1 MQREK
6 KNEVEIQAALDQSKR
21 AMRFGDTFGAV
32 SALEAVKQVIQR
44 LLRGNAKH
52 RYREDQHPT
61 AVAVVF
67 LFSLINVQNFFRA
80 RTLSLLFFMVLCTKY
95 VL

>member
-1 MQREK
+1 MPTVLIWRNNDRTSYRGSVGEDLQREK

-44 LLRGNAKH
+44 LLRGYIASVV
-52 RYREDQHPT
+52 T
-61 AVAVVF
+61 ARI
-67 LFSLINVQNFFRA
+67 STQQQ
-80 RTLSLLFFMVLCTKY
+80 
-95 VL
+95 

>member
-32 SALEAVKQVIQR
+32 SALEAVKQVTQR
-44 LLRGNAKH
+44 LLNGYASQRC
-52 RYREDQHPT
+52 REAQHPT
-61 AVAVVF
+61 VLVFVFFVAEHA
-67 LFSLINVQNFFRA
+67 LI
-80 RTLSLLFFMVLCTKY
+80 TT
-95 VL
+95 